1 MIMSKLPTRRF
12 ALFFECA
19 DVRQSATIGTF
30 EKTTSTVNAKTW
42 QLRG

>member
-19 DVRQSATIGTF
+19 DVRQSDTIGTF
-30 EKTTSTVNAKTW
+30 ESTTSNVNAKT
-42 QLRG
+42 